1 MGESSELS
9 APFWIRRPTSRRA
22 LGISAAAAGLGLVLG
37 GCGLLP
43 GRRREIE
50 VAASSGLTDAVIAV
64 GEDHEPRD
72 VATAIGD
79 EFDWDRF
86 TVYTIGTPATT
97 INEESGVVVE
107 TGERYSTQEVLYVFH
122 QDGEAVRGV
131 PLPFEN
137 LAHGAGTWWGPRTQ
151 LVWDE
156 ERGTRLEDPDA

>member
-1 MGESSELS
+1 MAVLQ
-9 APFWIRRPTSRRA
+9 RRSSRRD
-22 LGISAAAAGLGLVLG
+22 LAAVAVFSGVGLVLG

-43 GRRREIE
+43 GRRRREIE
-50 VAASSGLTDAVIAV
+50 VAVSSGLVDAVMAV
-64 GEDHEPRD
+64 DEDHEPRD

>member
-1 MGESSELS
+1 MTVLQRRCSRRDLGLS
-9 APFWIRRPTSRRA
+9 AGA
-22 LGISAAAAGLGLVLG
+22 LGLGVVLG

-97 INEESGVVVE
+97 INEEIGRASCR
-107 TGERYSTQEVLYVFH
+107 ERV
-122 QDGEAVRGV
+122 
-131 PLPFEN
+131 
-137 LAHGAGTWWGPRTQ
+137 
-151 LVWDE
+151 
-156 ERGTRLEDPDA
+156 

>member
-1 MGESSELS
+1 MSGTVTVLQ
-9 APFWIRRPTSRRA
+9 RRSSRRD
-22 LGISAAAAGLGLVLG
+22 LAAVAVFSGVGLVLG

-137 LAHGAGTWWGPRTQ
+137 LAHGAATWWGPRTQ

>member
-1 MGESSELS
+1 MAVDEDRE
-9 APFWIRRPTSRRA
+9 P
-22 LGISAAAAGLGLVLG
+22 
-37 GCGLLP
+37 
-43 GRRREIE
+43 REI
-50 VAASSGLTDAVIAV
+50 AA
-64 GEDHEPRD
+64 
-72 VATAIGD
+72 AIGD
-79 EFDWDRF
+79 EFAWDRF

-137 LAHGAGTWWGPRTQ
+137 LAHGAGTWWACARSSF
-151 LVWDE
+151 WDGE

>member
-1 MGESSELS
+1 VSGTVAVLQ
-9 APFWIRRPTSRRA
+9 RRSSRRD
-22 LGISAAAAGLGLVLG
+22 LAAVAVFSGVSLVLG

-72 VATAIGD
+72 VAMAIGD

-86 TVYTIGTPATT
+86 TVYTIGTPGER
-97 INEESGVVVE
+97 INEESGVIVE
-107 TGERYSTQEVLYVFH
+107 PGEHYTTQEILYVFH
-122 QDGEAVRGV
+122 RDGVAVRGV

-137 LAHGAGTWWGPRTQ
+137 LAYGAGTWWGPRTRI
-151 LVWDE
+151 LWDDE
-156 ERGTRLEDPDA
+156 WGTHLEDPDA